1 MPTDIVITV
10 RDLKRAS
17 RDLSQDELRLMNRL
31 VVLTMGGQ
39 KECVYSNQQSEQ
51 ELGFHRSTTSR
62 LFKTLKDKGLLTLCR
77 DNTAFGKN
85 TRVVSLNV
93 FNIFALIQGGADTPV
108 SAETAQVAPVAPV
121 APVAT
126 PAPSLAPAPA
136 PTSSLVAANTASPTA
151 ARARRAAAAKPA
163 LSPALTEVYKF
174 DFTERLDALGL
185 LPVMVGDHEINPVFD
200 FTELAEI
207 LSPQTERNMHF
218 AYGWQEICVQWA
230 SYFFLFSVINE
241 ICFYQ
246 DEMFKT
252 SQNCPK
258 YNLHEIEDFIKVQQ
272 QGLLFFLLATRDG
285 YSHEQFANPAGHNLP
300 DIDVEYTSQ
309 FLVQRIVSRYNPAK
323 SKADSPLPYLYK
335 VIVSQCMDVL
345 ANERNF
351 YWALAKFMEVV
362 RSNAQAQRW
371 AERNSL
377 IDGDKLQYEQQL
389 AKYYPTYWGQY
400 DSCWFDLTRKS
411 ADGGETQFPMRLSY
425 PFMLFRKL
433 GGLDSIAAYNKGNT
447 AFGDAI
453 TRFVNHDLGQ
463 CPAVKASFDDF
474 VKRHSV
480 NYPFLLQLAELGFE
494 NV

>member
-1 MPTDIVITV
+1 MPTDIVISV

-108 SAETAQVAPVAPV
+108 SAETAQVAPVVPV

-126 PAPSLAPAPA
+126 PAPALAPVPA
-136 PTSSLVAANTASPTA
+136 PTTSVVVANTASPAA
-151 ARARRAAAAKPA
+151 ARSRRVAAAKTA

-174 DFTERLDALGL
+174 DFTEHLDALGL

-230 SYFFLFSVINE
+230 SYFFLFSVLNE

-252 SQNCPK
+252 SQDCPK

-300 DIDVEYTSQ
+300 DIDVEYTSK

-335 VIVSQCMDVL
+335 VIISQCMDVL

-377 IDGDKLQYEQQL
+377 IEGDKLQYEQQL

>member
-31 VVLTMGGQ
+31 VVLTKGGQ
-39 KECVYSNQQSEQ
+39 QECVYSNQQSER

-62 LFKTLKDKGLLTLCR
+62 LFKSLKDKGLLTLCR

-93 FNIFALIQGGADTPV
+93 FNILALIQGRAYTTV
-108 SAETAQVAPVAPV
+108 SAETAVSAAPAALESAQVATVAQVAPVATS
-121 APVAT
+121 APVLAT
-126 PAPSLAPAPA
+126 APS
-136 PTSSLVAANTASPTA
+136 PTSSVVAASNTVPANTASPIA
-151 ARARRAAAAKPA
+151 AKVRRTVAAKPS

-207 LSPQTERNMHF
+207 LSPQTVRNMHF

-230 SYFFLFSVINE
+230 SYFFLFSVLNE

-252 SQNCPK
+252 SQDCPK

-300 DIDVEYTSQ
+300 DIDVEYTSK

-335 VIVSQCMDVL
+335 VIISQCMDVL

-411 ADGGETQFPMRLSY
+411 ADGGETHVFQTN
-425 PFMLFRKL
+425 L
-433 GGLDSIAAYNKGNT
+433 GPNLLKT
-447 AFGDAI
+447 A
-453 TRFVNHDLGQ
+453 
-463 CPAVKASFDDF
+463 
-474 VKRHSV
+474 
-480 NYPFLLQLAELGFE
+480 
-494 NV
+494 

>member
-31 VVLTMGGQ
+31 VVLTKGGQ
-39 KECVYSNQQSEQ
+39 QECVYSNQQSER

-62 LFKTLKDKGLLTLCR
+62 LFKSLKDKGLLTLCR

-93 FNIFALIQGGADTPV
+93 FNILALIQGRAYTTV
-108 SAETAQVAPVAPV
+108 SAETAVSAAPAALESAQVATVAQVAPVATS
-121 APVAT
+121 APVLAT
-126 PAPSLAPAPA
+126 APS
-136 PTSSLVAANTASPTA
+136 PTSSVVAASNTVPANTASPIA
-151 ARARRAAAAKPA
+151 AKVRRTVAAKPS

-207 LSPQTERNMHF
+207 LSPQTVRNMHF

-230 SYFFLFSVINE
+230 SYFFLFSVLNE

-252 SQNCPK
+252 SQDCPK

-335 VIVSQCMDVL
+335 VIISQCMDVL

-411 ADGGETQFPMRLSY
+411 ADGGETHVFQTN
-425 PFMLFRKL
+425 L
-433 GGLDSIAAYNKGNT
+433 GPNLLKT
-447 AFGDAI
+447 A
-453 TRFVNHDLGQ
+453 
-463 CPAVKASFDDF
+463 
-474 VKRHSV
+474 
-480 NYPFLLQLAELGFE
+480 
-494 NV
+494 

>member
-1 MPTDIVITV
+1 MPTDIVISV

-31 VVLTMGGQ
+31 VVLTKGGQ
-39 KECVYSNQQSEQ
+39 QECVYSNQQSER

-62 LFKTLKDKGLLTLCR
+62 LFKSLKDKGLLTLCR

-93 FNIFALIQGGADTPV
+93 FNILALIQGRAYTTV
-108 SAETAQVAPVAPV
+108 SAETAVSAAPAALESAQVATVAQVAPVATS
-121 APVAT
+121 APVLAT
-126 PAPSLAPAPA
+126 APS
-136 PTSSLVAANTASPTA
+136 PTSSVVAASNTVPANTASPIA
-151 ARARRAAAAKPA
+151 AKVRRTVAAKPS

-207 LSPQTERNMHF
+207 LSPQTVRNMHF

-230 SYFFLFSVINE
+230 SYFFLFSVLNE

-252 SQNCPK
+252 SQDCPK

-300 DIDVEYTSQ
+300 DIEVEYTSQ

-335 VIVSQCMDVL
+335 VIISQCMDVL

-411 ADGGETQFPMRLSY
+411 ADGGETHVFQTN
-425 PFMLFRKL
+425 L
-433 GGLDSIAAYNKGNT
+433 GPNLLKT
-447 AFGDAI
+447 A
-453 TRFVNHDLGQ
+453 
-463 CPAVKASFDDF
+463 
-474 VKRHSV
+474 
-480 NYPFLLQLAELGFE
+480 
-494 NV
+494 